1 MFQIA
6 RWTAALFL
14 LLLFASAGDVYSL
27 QYTSNGPMGNMR
39 HQQEVSAAQILTEIE
54 SNQAV
59 AFDNVSIS
67 GNLDLSKLTGPI
79 RQQFKITNS
88 TILGPANFAEVT
100 FGELLD
106 LRGTTFRDNVSFAKA
121 QFQGDANFAGTNF
134 SADTDFRFAKFERA
148 VSFGN
153 VRFGGVVS
161 YANAQFDGNTIFEGA
176 DFLGDAK
183 FDLVQFSRPVTFM
196 SALFSGDTSITNSQF
211 GGTAIFMDSKFKG
224 SASFAGT
231 RFVSDVIFRSSRF
244 NKGSSFG
251 LTSFGG
257 FSDFANVIFDSVA
270 FFPASK
276 FADNA
281 YFIEAEFNQDL
292 DLEDARINSMQ
303 LDNATFG
310 TDSMINL
317 KGADF
322 TRLAVPWSTIKDR
335 LEFNGAAYLALVK
348 NYKNL
353 ERFDDAD
360 DCYFQ
365 YRQISRD
372 NEPWGWS
379 KLSDV
384 ISWLSCGYG
393 VRVSY
398 TAFWCFF
405 TILFFG
411 VVFWAGNG
419 MRRFEHIGLEIPGCA
434 DAIQKQRVSLV
445 DAMYFS
451 VAMFTTSQAPVNNY
465 PVGVYRHLAMF
476 EGILGWFFLGLFV
489 VVLSGVLIR

>member
-1 MFQIA
+1 MFRVA

-14 LLLFASAGDVYSL
+14 SLLLASAAEASSSQDSGNS
-27 QYTSNGPMGNMR
+27 TMGSMSHR
-39 HQQEVSAAQILTEIE
+39 QEIGASQILASIE
-54 SNQAV
+54 SNQPV
-59 AFDNVSIS
+59 AYDNVSIS
-67 GNLDLSKLTGPI
+67 GKLDLTKLVGPV
-79 RQQFKITNS
+79 RQPIKITNS
-88 TILGPANFAEVT
+88 TILGPANFEEVT
-100 FGELLD
+100 FGELVD
-106 LRGTTFRDNVSFAKA
+106 LRGTTFLDNVSFAKA
-121 QFQGDANFAGTNF
+121 QFQGDANFAETNF
-134 SADTDFRFAKFERA
+134 SVDTDFRFAKFDRA
-148 VSFGN
+148 VSFGM

-196 SALFSGDTSITNSQF
+196 GAIFSGDASITNSQF
-211 GGTAIFMDSKFKG
+211 GGTTIFMDSNFKG

-231 RFVSDVIFRSSRF
+231 RFASDVIFRSSRF

-257 FSDFANVIFDSVA
+257 FSDFANVIFDSAA

-276 FADNA
+276 FTDNA

-310 TDSMINL
+310 KDSKINL

-322 TRLAVPWSTIKDR
+322 TRLEVPWSTIKDR

-379 KLSDV
+379 KLTDV

-398 TAFWCFF
+398 TVFWCIF

-411 VVFWAGNG
+411 AVFWAGNG
-419 MRRFEHIGLEIPGCA
+419 MRRFEQIGLEVPGSA
-434 DAIQKQRVSLV
+434 EAIQKQRVSLV